1 MTMAARS
8 VVKETV
14 FKKTFA
20 TLPEILI
27 QDPIHECSYHI
38 PAARLSEYR
47 TGPDAWTQLT
57 PETVTFVIPGT
68 EAIEEVPPFVASAD
82 NEPSVLIQFPTDQS
96 SYLLSWDELQ
106 QFQIDQ
112 PTEYWD
118 GFEGVSF
125 VMPRGME
132 LIEQLPALRRAA
144 LQSGT

>member
-1 MTMAARS
+1 MAARS

-14 FKKTFA
+14 FKKAFA
-20 TLPEILI
+20 ALPEILI
-27 QDPIHECSYHI
+27 QDPIHECAYRI
-38 PAARLSEYR
+38 PAARLSDYR
-47 TGPDAWTQLT
+47 TGPGAWTQLT
-57 PETVTFVIPGT
+57 PETVTFVIPGA
-68 EAIEEVPPFVASAD
+68 EDIEEVPPFVASAD

-96 SYLLSWDELQ
+96 SYLLSWAELQ